1 VIFFAMAELRKLE
14 YFLLRYVPNAVR
26 EEFVNIGLVITE
38 AGGDG
43 GGFAGVHFTKDWRR
57 AMCLDPGIDIEMLEA
72 LGRDV
77 EQRLKDVQ
85 SQALLLHEMM
95 DSYSNA
101 VQLSAIQT
109 CLTADPESQL
119 RELAVEL
126 VEAPKIE
133 LRDGEEKPQRERG
146 RKWIREEIEREFR
159 TAGVWD
165 FLQKDLPA
173 SPYTN
178 TADDFTFD
186 FAYSYRGELKLF
198 HAVSL
203 VEKMKDA
210 ELFAFRVAKIGPKMA
225 SFRKQT
231 PRFTAVVEDSFDE
244 ADADV
249 ISVLAMMKTEE
260 IRVAPLREMAEIAT
274 TAQQELGV

>member
-1 VIFFAMAELRKLE
+1 MAELRKLE

-26 EEFVNIGLVITE
+26 EEFVNIGLVMTE

-57 AMCLDPGIDIEMLEA
+57 AMCLDPSIDVEMLEA

-77 EQRLKDVQ
+77 QQRLKDAQ
-85 SQALLLHEMM
+85 SRALLLHEMM
-95 DSYSNA
+95 ESYSNT
-101 VQLSAIQT
+101 VQLSSMQNCMAV
-109 CLTADPESQL
+109 DPEKEL
-119 RELAVEL
+119 RELAVTL

-133 LRDGEEKPQRERG
+133 LREKSTRMVG
-146 RKWIREEIEREFR
+146 RKWIHTEMSERFR
-159 TAGVWD
+159 TAGVWN

-178 TADDFTFD
+178 AADDFTFD
-186 FAYSYRGELKLF
+186 FAYSFGGEVKLF

-210 ELFAFRVAKIGPKMA
+210 ELFAFRIAKIGPKMA
-225 SFRKQT
+225 SMRKET
-231 PRFTAVVEDSFDE
+231 PIFTAVVEDSFD
-244 ADADV
+244 DVDTDV
-249 ISVLAMMKTEE
+249 ISVLAMMKAEE
-260 IRVAPLREMAEIAT
+260 IRVAGLREMDEIAER
-274 TAQQELGV
+274 ARLELGA